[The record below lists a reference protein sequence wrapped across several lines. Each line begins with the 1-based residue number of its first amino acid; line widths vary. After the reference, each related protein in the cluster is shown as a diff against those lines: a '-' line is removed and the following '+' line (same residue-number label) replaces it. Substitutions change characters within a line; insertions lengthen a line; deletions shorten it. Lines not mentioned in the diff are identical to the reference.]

1 MIGLTRRERV
11 SDSHPVRPVLHRGA
25 VDLTDLERA
34 LLALERDWWRDGA
47 SRAEAA
53 RRRLGLAAAD
63 HARLIGALI
72 DRSDAEAHDPVL
84 VRRLRR
90 MRDARRSE
98 RAGRRVA

>member
-1 MIGLTRRERV
+1 MIGLTRRERA

-53 RRRLGLAAAD
+53 RRRLGLSAGE
-63 HARLIGALI
+63 HARLAGALV
-72 DRSDAEAHDPVL
+72 DRPEAEAHDPVL

-90 MRDARRSE
+90 MRDARRAE
-98 RAGRRVA
+98 RAAGRAA